1 MSDTSNE
8 TLNDTSQAR
17 LHLSVERLGKDIE
30 SIAGFSESPPEV
42 GYSRPTFSAP
52 WRQAYDYIIEQATE
66 IGAEHV
72 VDAAGNLHIRHPLV
86 GWERKVWLSG
96 SHLDSVP
103 SGGRFDGVS
112 GVVIPL
118 EVMRRRPELPLE
130 IVVFAEE
137 EGTTFNL
144 GMLGSRLW
152 AGTLTPDTMTRIR
165 NRHGKSAA
173 EAGATHGLDL
183 ARLTAAAA
191 GQAGTAAA
199 GQANTVA
206 GAAGQA
212 GTAEGP
218 ADAASLADAASPAAA
233 ASAADWRSRLQPDR
247 YYGMVEVHP
256 EQGLGLWDSG
266 TPLAAV
272 NRINGRR
279 QLSITVTGQANHAGS
294 TGMTGRR
301 DALAGA
307 AEMVLAFEQLGQELD
322 RRLPYTVLTVGKLEA
337 TPGAVNVIPGKV
349 VFSLDFRAQ
358 EEELLLEG
366 ERRINEIART
376 ISERRGLEV
385 EIELTEQLKPSPLS
399 EDICSRLRQA
409 AVRQGFELE
418 LVPSGALHDAAV
430 LAHVMPTAMIFVA
443 SRDGISHNPA
453 EYSRI
458 EDIALAAQLLED
470 MIADAETNAT

>member
-191 GQAGTAAA
+191 GQA
-199 GQANTVA
+199 NTVA
-206 GAAGQA
+206 GAAQGPA
-212 GTAEGP
+212 SPASP
-218 ADAASLADAASPAAA
+218 ADAAAG
-233 ASAADWRSRLQPDR
+233 AADWRSRLQPER

>member
-1 MSDTSNE
+1 MSEPTRGRHE
-8 TLNDTSQAR
+8 VPLEQND
-17 LHLSVERLGKDIE
+17 LSVKRLSTDIE
-30 SIAGFSESPPEV
+30 AIASFSESPPDV

-52 WRQAYDYIIEQATE
+52 WRQAYDYVIEQATE

-86 GWERKVWLSG
+86 GWERRVWLSG

-103 SGGRFDGVS
+103 SGGKFDGVS

-118 EVMRRRPELPLE
+118 EIMRRRPELPLE
-130 IVVFAEE
+130 IIVFAEE

-152 AGTLTPDTMTRIR
+152 AGTLKPDTMTRIR
-165 NRHGKSAA
+165 NLHGQTAA
-173 EAGATHGLDL
+173 EAGAPHGLDL
-183 ARLTAAAA
+183 ARLAAADAAAGAPAAAATAAATAAAA
-191 GQAGTAAA
+191 TSGT
-199 GQANTVA
+199 
-206 GAAGQA
+206 
-212 GTAEGP
+212 GP
-218 ADAASLADAASPAAA
+218 
-233 ASAADWRSRLQPDR
+233 AADWRTRLQPER

-266 TPLAAV
+266 APLAAV

-294 TGMTGRR
+294 TGMPGRR

-307 AEMVLAFEQLGQELD
+307 AEMVLAFEKLGQELD
-322 RRLPYTVLTVGKLEA
+322 RRLPYTVLTVGRLEA

-349 VFSLDFRAQ
+349 VFSLDFRGQQ
-358 EEELLLEG
+358 EDLLVEG
-366 ERRINEIART
+366 EQRIQEIAQA
-376 ISERRGLEV
+376 ISERRGLKL
-385 EIELTEQLKPSPLS
+385 EIETIEQLTPSPLS
-399 EDICSRLRQA
+399 EDICTRLQQA
-409 AVRQGFELE
+409 ASARGLELR

-430 LAHVMPTAMIFVA
+430 IAHVLPTAMIFVA

-470 MIADAETNAT
+470 MIVAGEEDAR